1 MGEKRGKKVDV
12 CSMTLVV
19 SLKKKEKHKVDV
31 YSDFFVFND
40 TIEGPRAPAVKPGH
54 IAQP

>member
-1 MGEKRGKKVDV
+1 LGEKRGKKVDV

-19 SLKKKEKHKVDV
+19 SLKKKEKNKVDV

-40 TIEGPRAPAVKPGH
+40 TIEGPT
-54 IAQP
+54 